1 MRPDPRSRTAPAPA
15 GEATTLW
22 AKDLPLDA
30 VIHRFTVG
38 EDPDTDLALLA
49 WDALGSAAHARMLA
63 ATGLIPAGD
72 ATLLVRGLKRIA
84 NLARQG
90 AFPIPPLMEDGHTAI
105 EADLT
110 RNFGPAGARI
120 HLGRSRNDQVILALR
135 LYQRDALV
143 RLGLRV
149 ADLADGFLAFARTH
163 RDTPLPG
170 YTHLRRAMPSTFG
183 LWAAA
188 FAEGLLEELEALQ
201 GVYGRLDRCPLGSA
215 AGFGVPLPIDRE
227 LTARLLGFSRVQR
240 SPIDVQN
247 SRGRHEVAVAQW
259 TASVGGVLE
268 KFLWDVSLYSTEEFG
283 FLSLPDAFT
292 TGSSIMP
299 QKKNPD
305 VVELARG
312 RCRELR
318 GSAGLLEQVAAGL
331 PSSYHRDLQLLK
343 KPLIGALRSADD
355 LFAVLKPLLPALQVN
370 ADTAAGASSDE
381 LYAAHQAYVLVGQG
395 LPFREAYRKV
405 AQQLQDGTFAPDRTA
420 LTATHLG
427 GAGNLALEDLATELA
442 EARGWI
448 EAKRDR
454 HAQAEEALWA
464 N

>member
-1 MRPDPRSRTAPAPA
+1 MTPTVNAQ
-15 GEATTLW
+15 LW

-30 VIHRFTVG
+30 VVHRFTVG
-38 EDPDTDLALLA
+38 EDPDTDLALLV
-49 WDALGSAAHARMLA
+49 WDAKGSAAHARMLG
-63 ATGLIPAGD
+63 ATGLIPEAD
-72 ATLLVRGLKRIA
+72 ATALVRALRRIA
-84 NLARQG
+84 HLAEEG
-90 AFPIPPLMEDGHTAI
+90 AFPITPEQEDGHTAI

-110 RNFGPAGARI
+110 RWLGPAGQRI

-135 LYQRDALV
+135 LYLRDALL

-149 ADLADGFLAFARTH
+149 ADLAEAFLAFARAH
-163 RDTPLPG
+163 QATPLPG

-188 FAEGLLEELEALQ
+188 FAEGLLEELEALP
-201 GVYGRLDRCPLGSA
+201 GVHGRLDRCPLGSA

-227 LTARLLGFSRVQR
+227 LTARLLGFSKVQR
-240 SPIDVQN
+240 SPSDVQN
-247 SRGRHEVAVAQW
+247 SRGRHEGAVLQW
-259 TASVGGVLE
+259 AASASGVLE

-283 FLSLPDAFT
+283 FLGLPDAFT

-318 GSAGLLEQVAAGL
+318 GWAGLVEQVAAGL

-343 KPLIGALRSADD
+343 RPLVTALRNADD
-355 LFAVLKPLLPALQVN
+355 LFAVLARLVPALQVK
-370 ADTAAGASSDE
+370 AEAAASACSDD

-395 LPFREAYRKV
+395 LPFREAYRQV
-405 AQQLQDGTFAPDRTA
+405 AKQLQDGTFAPDREA

-427 GAGNLALEDLATELA
+427 GAGNLALEDLAANLA
-442 EARGWI
+442 AARTWI
-448 EAKRDR
+448 ETTRR
-454 HAQAEEALWA
+454 AQAEAEEALWA

>member
-1 MRPDPRSRTAPAPA
+1 MKPEPS
-15 GEATTLW
+15 TLW
-22 AKDLPLDA
+22 AKDLPLDVA
-30 VIHRFTVG
+30 IHRFTVG
-38 EDPDTDLALLA
+38 EDPETDLALLA

-63 ATGLIPAGD
+63 SAGLLEPAD
-72 ATLLVRGLKRIA
+72 AASLVRGLKRIA
-84 NLARQG
+84 NLARQN
-90 AFPIPPLMEDGHTAI
+90 AFPIPPHMEDGHTAI

-110 RNFGPAGARI
+110 RSLGPVGQRI

-135 LYQRDALV
+135 LYLRDALL

-149 ADLADGFLAFARTH
+149 SDLAQAFLGFAREH
-163 RDTPLPG
+163 QQTPLPG

-183 LWAAA
+183 MWGAA

-201 GVYGRLDRCPLGSA
+201 SVYQRLDRCPLGSA
-215 AGFGVPLPIDRE
+215 AGFGVPLPIDRD
-227 LTARLLGFSRVQR
+227 LTAKLLGFSKVQR

-247 SRGRHEVAVAQW
+247 SRGRHETALLQW
-259 TASVGGVLE
+259 AASAGGVME
-268 KFLWDVSLYSTEEFG
+268 KFLWDVSFYSTEEFG
-283 FLSLPDAFT
+283 FLKLPDAFT

-318 GSAGLLEQVAAGL
+318 GNAALVDQIGSGL

-343 KPLIGALRSADD
+343 RPVIQGLRQADE
-355 LFAVLKPLLPALQVN
+355 LFAVLARLVPALKVN
-370 ADTAAGASSDE
+370 AEATAAASTDE
-381 LYAAHQAYVLVGQG
+381 LYAAHQAYVYVEEG

-405 AQQLQDGTFAPDRTA
+405 AQQIQEGSFAPDRAA

-427 GAGNLALEDLATELA
+427 GAGNLGLDELA
-442 EARGWI
+442 ADLSAARAWI
-448 EAKRDR
+448 DAKRDR
-454 HAQAEEALWA
+454 HARAEEALWA

>member
-1 MRPDPRSRTAPAPA
+1 M
-15 GEATTLW
+15 TTPTHERLW
-22 AKDLPLDA
+22 AKDLPLDVA
-30 VIHRFTVG
+30 IHRFTVG
-38 EDPDTDLALLA
+38 EDPDTDLTLLP
-49 WDALGSAAHARMLA
+49 WDALGSAAHAKMLA
-63 ATGLIPAGD
+63 ATGLLEPSD
-72 ATLLVRGLKRIA
+72 AAALIRGLKRIA
-84 NLARQG
+84 NLARQN
-90 AFPIPPLMEDGHTAI
+90 AFPIPPHMEDGHTAI

-110 RNFGPAGARI
+110 RSLGAVGQRI
-120 HLGRSRNDQVILALR
+120 HLGRSRNDQVILAFR
-135 LYQRDALV
+135 LYLRDGLL

-149 ADLADGFLAFARTH
+149 SDLAAAFLAFARTH
-163 RDTPLPG
+163 QTTPLPG

-201 GVYGRLDRCPLGSA
+201 AVYRRLDRCPLGSA

-227 LTARLLGFSRVQR
+227 LTAKLLGFSKVQR

-247 SRGRHEVAVAQW
+247 SRGRHETALLQW
-259 TASVGGVLE
+259 AASTGGVLE
-268 KFLWDVSLYSTEEFG
+268 KFLWDVSFYSTEEFG
-283 FLSLPDAFT
+283 FLKLPDAFT

-318 GSAGLLEQVAAGL
+318 GTAGLVDQIGSGL

-343 KPLIGALRSADD
+343 RPVIAGLRQADE
-355 LFAVLKPLLPALQVN
+355 LFGVLVRLVPALKVD
-370 ADTAAGASSDE
+370 AEATAAASTDE
-381 LYAAHQAYVLVGQG
+381 LYAAHQAYVYVQEG

-405 AQQLQDGTFAPDRTA
+405 AQQLQDGTFAPDREA

-427 GAGNLALEDLATELA
+427 GAGNLALDDLAVELVS
-442 EARGWI
+442 ARSWI
-448 EAKRDR
+448 EGKRQI
-454 HAQAEEALWA
+454 HAMAEEALWA

>member
-1 MRPDPRSRTAPAPA
+1 MNDGS
-15 GEATTLW
+15 TLW
-22 AKDLPLDA
+22 AKDLPLDVA
-30 VIHRFTVG
+30 IHRFTVG
-38 EDPDTDLALLA
+38 EDPDTDLALLP

-63 ATGLIPAGD
+63 ASGLLEPGD
-72 ATLLVRGLKRIA
+72 ATALVRGLKRIA
-84 NLARQG
+84 NLARQN
-90 AFPIPPLMEDGHTAI
+90 AFPIPPHLEDGHTAI

-110 RNFGPAGARI
+110 RSLGAVGQRI

-135 LYQRDALV
+135 LYLRDALL

-149 ADLADGFLAFARTH
+149 SDLATAFLAFAREH
-163 RDTPLPG
+163 QSVPLPG

-183 LWAAA
+183 LWGAA

-201 GVYGRLDRCPLGSA
+201 AVHQRLDRCPLGSA
-215 AGFGVPLPIDRE
+215 AGFGVPLPINRE
-227 LTARLLGFSRVQR
+227 LTAQLLGFSKVQR

-247 SRGRHEVAVAQW
+247 SRGRHEVAMLQW
-259 TASVGGVLE
+259 TASAGGVLE
-268 KFLWDVSLYSTEEFG
+268 KFLWDVSFYSTEEFG
-283 FLSLPDAFT
+283 FLKLPDAFT

-318 GSAGLLEQVAAGL
+318 GTAGLVEEIGAGL

-343 KPLIGALRSADD
+343 RPVILGLRQADELFGVLVRLI
-355 LFAVLKPLLPALQVN
+355 PALKVN
-370 ADTAAGASSDE
+370 AEATTAASTDE
-381 LYAAHQAYVLVGQG
+381 LYAAHQAYVYVQEG

-405 AQQLQDGTFAPDRTA
+405 AQQIQDGTFAPDRGA

-427 GAGNLALEDLATELA
+427 GAGNLGLDELAAELAT
-442 EARGWI
+442 ARTWI
-448 EAKRDR
+448 EAKRDV
-454 HAQAEEALWA
+454 HAQAEAALWSV
-464 N
+464 

>member
-1 MRPDPRSRTAPAPA
+1 MTGSPN
-15 GEATTLW
+15 EQLW
-22 AKDLPLDA
+22 AKDLPLDVA
-30 VIHRFTVG
+30 IHRFTVG
-38 EDPDTDLALLA
+38 EDPDTDLALLP

-63 ATGLIPAGD
+63 ASGLLEPAD
-72 ATLLVRGLKRIA
+72 AVALIRGLKRIT
-84 NLARQG
+84 NLARQN
-90 AFPIPPLMEDGHTAI
+90 AFPIPPHLEDGHTAI

-110 RNFGPAGARI
+110 RSLGAVGQRI

-135 LYQRDALV
+135 LYLRDALL

-149 ADLADGFLAFARTH
+149 SDLATAFVAFARTH
-163 RDTPLPG
+163 QTVPLPG

-183 LWAAA
+183 LWGAA

-201 GVYGRLDRCPLGSA
+201 AVYRRLDRCPLGSA
-215 AGFGVPLPIDRE
+215 AGFGVPLPINRE
-227 LTARLLGFSRVQR
+227 LTASLLGFSKVQR

-247 SRGRHEVAVAQW
+247 SRGRHEVALLQW
-259 TASVGGVLE
+259 AASTGGVLE
-268 KFLWDVSLYSTEEFG
+268 KFLWDVSFYSTEEFG
-283 FLSLPDAFT
+283 FLKLPDAFT

-318 GSAGLLEQVAAGL
+318 GTAGLVEQIGSGL

-343 KPLIGALRSADD
+343 RPVILGLRQADELFGVLVRLI
-355 LFAVLKPLLPALQVN
+355 PALTVN
-370 ADTAAGASSDE
+370 TEATAAASTDE
-381 LYAAHQAYVLVGQG
+381 LYAAHQAYVYVQEG

-405 AQQLQDGTFAPDRTA
+405 AQQIQEGTFAPDRGA

-427 GAGNLALEDLATELA
+427 GAGNLGLDELSAELA
-442 EARGWI
+442 VARTWI
-448 EAKRDR
+448 EGKREV
-454 HAQAEEALWA
+454 HAEAEAALWA

>member
-1 MRPDPRSRTAPAPA
+1 MTDSTNER
-15 GEATTLW
+15 LW
-22 AKDLPLDA
+22 AKDLPLDVA
-30 VIHRFTVG
+30 IHQFTVG
-38 EDPDTDLALLA
+38 EDPDTDLTLVPF
-49 WDALGSAAHARMLA
+49 DALGSAAHAKMLA
-63 ATGLIPAGD
+63 ASSLLDPGD
-72 ATLLVRGLKRIA
+72 AAALVRGLHRIA

-90 AFPIPPLMEDGHTAI
+90 AFPIPAYLEDCHTAI

-110 RNFGPAGARI
+110 RSLGAVGQRI
-120 HLGRSRNDQVILALR
+120 HLGRSRNDQVILAFR
-135 LYQRDALV
+135 LYLRDALL

-149 ADLADGFLAFARTH
+149 SDLAAAFLAFARAHQTV
-163 RDTPLPG
+163 PLPG

-183 LWAAA
+183 MWAAA
-188 FAEGLLEELEALQ
+188 FAEGLLEELDALQ
-201 GVYGRLDRCPLGSA
+201 SVYRRLDRCPLGSA

-227 LTARLLGFSRVQR
+227 LTASLLGFSKVQR

-247 SRGRHEVAVAQW
+247 SRGRHEVAMLQW
-259 TASVGGVLE
+259 AASTGGVLE
-268 KFLWDVSLYSTEEFG
+268 KFLWDVSFYSTEEFG
-283 FLSLPDAFT
+283 FLKLPDAFT

-318 GSAGLLEQVAAGL
+318 GTAGLVEQVASGL

-343 KPLIGALRSADD
+343 RPVILGLRQAEE
-355 LFAVLKPLLPALQVN
+355 LFSVLARLVPALKVN
-370 ADTAAGASSDE
+370 AEATAAASSDE
-381 LYAAHQAYVLVGQG
+381 LYAAHQAYVYVQEG

-405 AQQLQDGTFAPDRTA
+405 AQQIQDGTFAPDRAA

-427 GAGNLALEDLATELA
+427 GAGNLGLDALATDLAA
-442 EARGWI
+442 ARAWI
-448 EAKRDR
+448 EAKRDI
-454 HAQAEEALWA
+454 HSQAEATLWA

>member
-1 MRPDPRSRTAPAPA
+1 MKPER
-15 GEATTLW
+15 LW
-22 AKDLPLDA
+22 AKAVPLDEA
-30 VIHRFTVG
+30 IHRFTVG

-63 ATGLIPAGD
+63 ATGLITKAD
-72 ATLLVRGLKRIA
+72 ATALVTELQRIA
-84 NLARQG
+84 GLARSG
-90 AFPIPPLMEDGHTAI
+90 AFAIPDQLEDCHTAI
-105 EADLT
+105 EAELT
-110 RNFGPAGARI
+110 RALGAAGARI

-135 LYQRDALV
+135 LYLRDALL
-143 RLGLRV
+143 RLGLRT
-149 ADLADGFLAFARTH
+149 AELAETFLVFARTH
-163 RDTPLPG
+163 QDKPLPG

-201 GVYGRLDRCPLGSA
+201 GVHGRLDRCPLGSA
-215 AGFGVPLPIDRE
+215 AGFGVPLPIDRA
-227 LTARLLGFSRVQR
+227 LTARLLGFAKVQR

-247 SRGRHEVAVAQW
+247 SRGRHEVAVLQW
-259 TASVGGVLE
+259 AASTGGVLE

-283 FLSLPDAFT
+283 FLKLPDAFT

-318 GSAGLLEQVAAGL
+318 GMAGLVEQLAAGL

-343 KPLIGALRSADD
+343 RPVITALRTAEE
-355 LFAVLKPLLPALQVN
+355 LFAVLQPLLPALQVQ
-370 ADTAAGASSDE
+370 AATAAAASSDE
-381 LYAAHQAYVLVGQG
+381 LYAAHQAYLLVQEG

-405 AQQLQDGTFAPDRTA
+405 AQQIQDGTFAPDRAA

-427 GAGNLALEDLATELA
+427 GAGNLGLDALAAELSS
-442 EARGWI
+442 ARTWI
-448 EAKRDR
+448 QAKADA
-454 HAQAEEALWA
+454 HAQAEEALWVES
-464 N
+464 

>member
-1 MRPDPRSRTAPAPA
+1 MKHD
-15 GEATTLW
+15 GTTLW
-22 AKDLPLDA
+22 AKDLPLDVA
-30 VIHRFTVG
+30 IHRFTVG
-38 EDPDTDLALLA
+38 EDPDTDLTLLP
-49 WDALGSAAHARMLA
+49 WDCLGSAAHAKMLA
-63 ATGLIPAGD
+63 ATGLLEAADAG
-72 ATLLVRGLKRIA
+72 ALVRGLKRIS
-84 NLARQG
+84 NLARQN
-90 AFPIPPLMEDGHTAI
+90 AFPIPPHLEDGHTAI

-110 RNFGPAGARI
+110 RSLGPVGQRI
-120 HLGRSRNDQVILALR
+120 HLGRSRNDQVILAFR
-135 LYQRDALV
+135 LYLRDALL

-149 ADLADGFLAFARTH
+149 SDLAGAFLAFARANQ
-163 RDTPLPG
+163 DVPLPG

-183 LWAAA
+183 MWAAA

-201 GVYGRLDRCPLGSA
+201 SVYQRLDRCPLGSA

-227 LTARLLGFSRVQR
+227 LTAKLLGFSKVQR

-247 SRGRHEVAVAQW
+247 SRGRHETAMLQW
-259 TASVGGVLE
+259 AASTGGVIE
-268 KFLWDVSLYSTEEFG
+268 KFLWDVSFYSTEEFG
-283 FLSLPDAFT
+283 FLKLPDAFT

-318 GSAGLLEQVAAGL
+318 GTAGLVDQIASGL

-343 KPLIGALRSADD
+343 RPVILGLRQADELFGVLVRLI
-355 LFAVLKPLLPALQVN
+355 PALSVN
-370 ADTAAGASSDE
+370 AAATTAASTDE
-381 LYAAHQAYVLVGQG
+381 LYAAHQAYVYVQGG

-405 AQQLQDGTFAPDRTA
+405 AQQLQDGTFAPDRAT

-427 GAGNLALEDLATELA
+427 GAGNLGLDDLATDLISARTWIEGRQDIHA
-442 EARGWI
+442 EA
-448 EAKRDR
+448 EA
-454 HAQAEEALWA
+454 ALWA

>member
-1 MRPDPRSRTAPAPA
+1 MTSLPNER
-15 GEATTLW
+15 LW
-22 AKDLPLDA
+22 AKDLPLDVA
-30 VIHRFTVG
+30 IHRFTVG

-49 WDALGSAAHARMLA
+49 YDALGSAAHARMLA
-63 ATGLIPAGD
+63 AVGLLSPED
-72 ATLLVRGLKRIA
+72 AAALVRGLKRIA
-84 NLARQG
+84 NLARQH
-90 AFPIPPLMEDGHTAI
+90 AFPIPVQLEDAHTAI

-110 RNFGPAGARI
+110 RTLGPVGQRI
-120 HLGRSRNDQVILALR
+120 HLGRSRNDQVILAFR
-135 LYQRDALV
+135 LYLRDTLL

-149 ADLADGFLAFARTH
+149 SDLAAAFLAFARIH

-170 YTHLRRAMPSTFG
+170 YTHMRRAMPSTFG

-201 GVYGRLDRCPLGSA
+201 AVYVRLDRCPLGSA
-215 AGFGVPLPIDRE
+215 AGFGVPLPIDRA
-227 LTARLLGFSRVQR
+227 LTAKLLGFSRVQR

-247 SRGRHEVAVAQW
+247 SRGRHETAALQW
-259 TASVGGVLE
+259 AASTGGVLE
-268 KFLWDVSLYSTEEFG
+268 KFLWDVSLYTMEEFG
-283 FLSLPDAFT
+283 FLKLPDAYT

-318 GSAGLLEQVAAGL
+318 GTASLVDQLGGGL

-343 KPLIGALRSADD
+343 RPVILGLRQAEE
-355 LFAVLKPLLPALQVN
+355 LFGVLTRLVPALKVD
-370 ADTAAGASSDE
+370 ATAAAAAHTDE
-381 LYAAHQAYVLVGQG
+381 LYAAHQAYVLVGEG

-405 AQQLQDGTFAPDRTA
+405 AQQIQDGVFAPDRAA

-427 GAGNLALEDLATELA
+427 GAGNLALDDLAADLGQCRAWLEATYRAQA
-442 EARGWI
+442 E
-448 EAKRDR
+448 
-454 HAQAEEALWA
+454 AEEALWA
-464 N
+464 S

>member
-1 MRPDPRSRTAPAPA
+1 MTSTNER
-15 GEATTLW
+15 LW
-22 AKDLPLDA
+22 AKDLPLDVA
-30 VIHRFTVG
+30 IHRFTVG
-38 EDPDTDLALLA
+38 EDPDTDLTLLP
-49 WDALGSAAHARMLA
+49 WDCLGSAAHAKMLA
-63 ATGLIPAGD
+63 ATGLLEPSD
-72 ATLLVRGLKRIA
+72 AAALVRGLKRIS
-84 NLARQG
+84 NLARQN
-90 AFPIPPLMEDGHTAI
+90 AFPIPPHLEDGHTAI

-110 RNFGPAGARI
+110 RSLGPVGQRI
-120 HLGRSRNDQVILALR
+120 HLGRSRNDQVILAFR
-135 LYQRDALV
+135 LYLRDALL

-149 ADLADGFLAFARTH
+149 SDLAAAFLAFAHTH
-163 RDTPLPG
+163 QSVPLPG

-183 LWAAA
+183 MWAAA

-201 GVYGRLDRCPLGSA
+201 SVHQRLDRCPLGSA

-227 LTARLLGFSRVQR
+227 LTAKLLGFSKVQR

-247 SRGRHEVAVAQW
+247 SRGRHETAMLQW
-259 TASVGGVLE
+259 AASTGGVLE
-268 KFLWDVSLYSTEEFG
+268 KFLWDVSFYSTEEFG
-283 FLSLPDAFT
+283 FLKLPDAFT

-318 GSAGLLEQVAAGL
+318 GTAGLVEQVASGL

-343 KPLIGALRSADD
+343 RPVILGLRQADELFGVLVRLI
-355 LFAVLKPLLPALQVN
+355 PALEVN
-370 ADTAAGASSDE
+370 AEATATASTDE
-381 LYAAHQAYVLVGQG
+381 LYAAHQAYVYVQGG

-405 AQQLQDGTFAPDRTA
+405 AQQLQDGTFAPDRAA

-427 GAGNLALEDLATELA
+427 GAGNLGLDDLAAELSA
-442 EARGWI
+442 ARTWI
-448 EAKRDR
+448 EAKREI
-454 HAQAEEALWA
+454 HAEAEAALWA

>member
-1 MRPDPRSRTAPAPA
+1 MIEPMHER
-15 GEATTLW
+15 LW
-22 AKDLPLDA
+22 SKDLPLDEA
-30 VIHRFTVG
+30 IHRFTVG

-49 WDALGSAAHARMLA
+49 FDALGSAAHARMLA
-63 ATGLIPAGD
+63 ATGLLSEAD
-72 ATLLVRGLKRIA
+72 AAALVRGLKRIA
-84 NLARQG
+84 DLARQN
-90 AFPIPPLMEDGHTAI
+90 AFPIPPHLEDGHTAI

-110 RNFGPAGARI
+110 RSLGAVGQRI

-135 LYQRDALV
+135 LYLRDALV

-149 ADLADGFLAFARTH
+149 ADLAEGFLAFAREH
-163 RDTPLPG
+163 QDSPMPG

-201 GVYGRLDRCPLGSA
+201 GVYGRLDHCPLGSA
-215 AGFGVPLPIDRE
+215 AGFGVPLPIDRD
-227 LTARLLGFSRVQR
+227 LTAKLLGFSKVQR

-247 SRGRHEVAVAQW
+247 SRGRHEAAMLQW
-259 TASVGGVLE
+259 AASVGGVLE

-283 FLSLPDAFT
+283 FLKLPDAFT

-318 GSAGLLEQVAAGL
+318 GTAGLVDQIGSGL

-343 KPLIGALRSADD
+343 RPVILGLRQADD
-355 LFAVLKPLLPALQVN
+355 LFGVLVRLVPALTVN
-370 ADTAAGASSDE
+370 AETTTAACTDE
-381 LYAAHQAYVLVGQG
+381 LYAAHQAYVHVQG
-395 LPFREAYRKV
+395 GMPFREAYRKV
-405 AQQLQDGTFAPDRTA
+405 AQEIQEGTFAPDREA

-427 GAGNLALEDLATELA
+427 GAGNLGLDELASDLATARSWIETRRDIHA
-442 EARGWI
+442 EA
-448 EAKRDR
+448 EA
-454 HAQAEEALWA
+454 ALWVS
-464 N
+464 

>member
-1 MRPDPRSRTAPAPA
+1 MMPDGS
-15 GEATTLW
+15 TLW
-22 AKDLPLDA
+22 AKDLPLDEA
-30 VIHRFTVG
+30 IHRFTVG
-38 EDPDTDLALLA
+38 EDPDTDLALLPF
-49 WDALGSAAHARMLA
+49 DALGSAAHAKMLA
-63 ATGLIPAGD
+63 ATGLLEPSD
-72 ATLLVRGLKRIA
+72 ATALVQGLKRIA
-84 NLARQG
+84 DLARQN
-90 AFPIPPLMEDGHTAI
+90 AFPIPPHLEDGHTAI

-110 RNFGPAGARI
+110 RSLGAVGQRI
-120 HLGRSRNDQVILALR
+120 HLGRSRNDQVILAFR
-135 LYQRDALV
+135 LYLRDALLH
-143 RLGLRV
+143 LGLRV
-149 ADLADGFLAFARTH
+149 SDLANAFVTFAGAH
-163 RDTPLPG
+163 QSIPLPG

-183 LWAAA
+183 MWAAA

-201 GVYGRLDRCPLGSA
+201 SVYQRLDRCPLGSA

-227 LTARLLGFSRVQR
+227 LTARLLGFSKVQR

-247 SRGRHEVAVAQW
+247 SRGRHEVAMLQW
-259 TASVGGVLE
+259 TASTGGVLE

-283 FLSLPDAFT
+283 FLKLPDAFT

-318 GSAGLLEQVAAGL
+318 GTAGLVDQIASGL

-343 KPLIGALRSADD
+343 RPVILGLRQADE
-355 LFAVLKPLLPALQVN
+355 LFGVLVRLVPALKVD
-370 ADTAAGASSDE
+370 AEATAAASTDE
-381 LYAAHQAYVLVGQG
+381 LYAAHQAYVYVQG
-395 LPFREAYRKV
+395 GMPFREAYRKV
-405 AQQLQDGTFAPDRTA
+405 AQQIQEGTFVPDRAA

-427 GAGNLALEDLATELA
+427 GAGNLGLEALSADLAA
-442 EARGWI
+442 VRAWI
-448 EAKRDR
+448 EAKGAI

>member
-1 MRPDPRSRTAPAPA
+1 MTASTN
-15 GEATTLW
+15 ERLW
-22 AKDLPLDA
+22 AKDVPLDVA
-30 VIHRFTVG
+30 IHRFTVG
-38 EDPDTDLALLA
+38 EDPDTDLTLLP
-49 WDALGSAAHARMLA
+49 WDCLGSAAHAKMLA
-63 ATGLIPAGD
+63 ATGLLETAD
-72 ATLLVRGLKRIA
+72 AAALVRGLKRIS
-84 NLARQG
+84 NLALQN
-90 AFPIPPLMEDGHTAI
+90 AFPIPPHLEDGHTAI

-110 RNFGPAGARI
+110 RHLGPAGARI

-135 LYQRDALV
+135 LYLRNALV
-143 RLGLRV
+143 TLGLRV
-149 ADLADGFLAFARTH
+149 ADLAEGFLAFAKAH
-163 RDTPLPG
+163 QDTPLPG

-183 LWAAA
+183 LWATA

-227 LTARLLGFSRVQR
+227 LTAKLLGFSRVQR

-247 SRGRHEVAVAQW
+247 SRGRHEAAVLQW
-259 TASVGGVLE
+259 AASAGGVLE

-283 FLSLPDAFT
+283 FLQLPDAFT

-318 GSAGLLEQVAAGL
+318 GAAGLIEHIAGGL
-331 PSSYHRDLQLLK
+331 PSSYHRDFQLLK
-343 KPLIGALRSADD
+343 QPLITALRHADD
-355 LFAVLKPLLPALQVN
+355 LFAVLKPLLPALQVQ
-370 ADTAAGASSDE
+370 AGAAAAASSDD
-381 LYAAHQAYVLVGQG
+381 LYAAHQAYVFAQG
-395 LPFREAYRKV
+395 GMPFREAYRKV
-405 AQQLQDGTFAPDRTA
+405 AQQIQDGTFAPDRAA

-427 GAGNLALEDLATELA
+427 GAGNLGLDELASDLAA
-442 EARGWI
+442 ARTWI
-448 EAKRDR
+448 EAKQQT
-454 HAQAEEALWA
+454 HAQAEAALWA